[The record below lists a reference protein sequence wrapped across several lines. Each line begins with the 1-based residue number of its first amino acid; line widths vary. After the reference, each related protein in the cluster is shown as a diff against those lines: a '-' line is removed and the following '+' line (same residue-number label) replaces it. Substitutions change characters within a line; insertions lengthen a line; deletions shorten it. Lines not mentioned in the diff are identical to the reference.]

1 MTRTGMNDADPRHD
15 SYASMRFLDETLK
28 QVVKENPGTELI
40 EMSDL
45 TCPDWLQTKQC
56 PDTKPGGGFYRD
68 DDGVHYGP
76 DGAIPAGQW
85 LVDQVSRLPVR
96 RT

>member
-1 MTRTGMNDADPRHD
+1 
-15 SYASMRFLDETLK
+15 MRFLDETLK

-56 PDTKPGGGFYRD
+56 PDKRPDGGFYRD

-85 LVDQVSRLPVR
+85 LVDQVSRLQVR
-96 RT
+96 R